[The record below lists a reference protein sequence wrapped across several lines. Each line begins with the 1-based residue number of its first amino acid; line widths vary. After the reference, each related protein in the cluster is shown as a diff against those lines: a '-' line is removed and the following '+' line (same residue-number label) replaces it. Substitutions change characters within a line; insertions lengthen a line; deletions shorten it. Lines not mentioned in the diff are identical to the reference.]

1 MPRGTNLTDYEK
13 GQIDTL
19 KTAGNSARAISKA
32 IGRSPEI
39 WTKKRSGRPQK
50 LSDRQK
56 RRIISQIKKG
66 KSSLRAIA
74 KNPDFNVSKDTVSRV
89 VKKKKTI
96 VYKKRK
102 VQPVMKN
109 VHKEK
114 RLKWAREHMSWKQEW
129 HKVIFSDE
137 KKFNLDGPDGWAYYW
152 HDLRQDDQV
161 FSKRQQGGGSLMIY
175 NSLKGLPFYDITV
188 FIGPLLDQASDFF
201 EKYDKARLRIN
212 SSMPQINQ
220 EQKYVP
226 VERQDSVKSSSG
238 YMCFGKPKKRN
249 IGNGFRRNFSS
260 VVMISEILN
269 IQKFKMISW
278 AAFEIFGGSHFSR
291 L

>member
-1 MPRGTNLTDYEK
+1 MIVSTMEIGGISIVIANGGNLKCSILLTQVYQLLFPAMPRGTNLTDYEK

-32 IGRSPEI
+32 IGRSPGTE
-39 WTKKRSGRPQK
+39 KKNYKPN
-50 LSDRQK
+50 
-56 RRIISQIKKG
+56 KKG

-161 FSKRQQGGGSLMIY
+161 SSKRQQGGGSLIVWGAFSW
-175 NSLKGLPFYDITV
+175 NGKTNLAFPIVLLTFWFSL
-188 FIGPLLDQASDFF
+188 
-201 EKYDKARLRIN
+201 
-212 SSMPQINQ
+212 
-220 EQKYVP
+220 
-226 VERQDSVKSSSG
+226 
-238 YMCFGKPKKRN
+238 
-249 IGNGFRRNFSS
+249 
-260 VVMISEILN
+260 
-269 IQKFKMISW
+269 
-278 AAFEIFGGSHFSR
+278 
-291 L
+291 

>member
-1 MPRGTNLTDYEK
+1 MATTLNVPFYSLKLLFPAMPR

-32 IGRSPEI
+32 IGRSPG
-39 WTKKRSGRPQK
+39 KGLKK
-50 LSDRQK
+50 LSNRQK

-89 VKKKKTI
+89 VKEKKTI

-161 FSKRQQGGGSLMIY
+161 FSK
-175 NSLKGLPFYDITV
+175 
-188 FIGPLLDQASDFF
+188 
-201 EKYDKARLRIN
+201 
-212 SSMPQINQ
+212 
-220 EQKYVP
+220 
-226 VERQDSVKSSSG
+226 
-238 YMCFGKPKKRN
+238 
-249 IGNGFRRNFSS
+249 
-260 VVMISEILN
+260 
-269 IQKFKMISW
+269 
-278 AAFEIFGGSHFSR
+278 
-291 L
+291 

>member
-56 RRIISQIKKG
+56 RRITSQIKKG

-161 FSKRQQGGGSLMIY
+161 FSKRQQGGGSLMI
-175 NSLKGLPFYDITV
+175 DITRMQPIV
-188 FIGPLLDQASDFF
+188 VACIVKWDGLVTSF
-201 EKYDKARLRIN
+201 EKSAHVSRDIKIRDIQMWMALIH
-212 SSMPQINQ
+212 
-220 EQKYVP
+220 
-226 VERQDSVKSSSG
+226 QD
-238 YMCFGKPKKRN
+238 
-249 IGNGFRRNFSS
+249 
-260 VVMISEILN
+260 
-269 IQKFKMISW
+269 
-278 AAFEIFGGSHFSR
+278 
-291 L
+291 